1 MAAKVRFIS
10 RDWKEDFELKLDEFN
25 RALETVSGNAVHVY
39 LPDAGDSDQVT
50 LVISD
55 TAMTENEV
63 QAEYNAWIG
72 AEIEE

>member
-1 MAAKVRFIS
+1 MAAKLRFIS
-10 RDWKEDFELKLDEFN
+10 RDWKEDFELHLDEFN
-25 RALETVSGNAVHVY
+25 RAIEAVSGNTVHVY

-55 TAMTENEV
+55 TALTDDEV
-63 QAEYNAWIG
+63 QAEYNTWIG